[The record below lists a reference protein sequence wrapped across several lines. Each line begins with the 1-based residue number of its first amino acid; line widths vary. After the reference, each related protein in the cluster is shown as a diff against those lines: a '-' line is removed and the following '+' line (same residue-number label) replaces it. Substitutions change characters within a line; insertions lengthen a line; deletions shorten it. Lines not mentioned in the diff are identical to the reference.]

1 MQVQGG
7 LQSLKGLMALQ
18 RTGSCVSSRKNWKA
32 SHDGTLSGGHLALL
46 RKSTSALKEIKKHL
60 SLTFIQQL
68 KYRIKQLFPS
78 DNFSITSKGKMEQFF
93 KINSGK

>member
-18 RTGSCVSSRKNWKA
+18 RTGSCVLSRKNWKA
-32 SHDGTLSGGHLALL
+32 SHDGTLSGGHLTLL
-46 RKSTSALKEIKKHL
+46 RKNISALKESKNHL

-68 KYRIKQLFPS
+68 KHRIKQLFP
-78 DNFSITSKGKMEQFF
+78 N
-93 KINSGK
+93 